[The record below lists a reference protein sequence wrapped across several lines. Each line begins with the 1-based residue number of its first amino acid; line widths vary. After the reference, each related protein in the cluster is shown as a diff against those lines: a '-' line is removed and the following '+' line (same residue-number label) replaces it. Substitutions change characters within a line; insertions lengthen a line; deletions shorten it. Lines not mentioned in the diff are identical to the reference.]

1 MAQVYRAAHAGDF
14 AAAGVLPHP
23 VLAGGARAAV
33 VRDPQIVSSECS
45 HVEGGIR
52 EIGVGVH
59 HCIQP
64 PRFELGSGFGHQGRK
79 LCGGQG
85 AQAGVLHIDGKG
97 QLERFAPESC
107 FEGGQLLLRLPLRDR
122 TGVVIAAHRDTPRR
136 ARGIVAL
143 EGRVNVGLAALA
155 AQHPQHHAVDFAAA
169 LHRVP
174 VDSPL
179 PAGDIHNFS
188 HSVLLTA

>member
-1 MAQVYRAAHAGDF
+1 MAQVYRAAHAGDL
-14 AAAGVLPHP
+14 AAACVLPHA
-23 VLAGGARAAV
+23 VAAGGALAAV
-33 VRDPQIVSSECS
+33 IGQPEVIRGQRLGGQ
-45 HVEGGIR
+45 GGIGKVR
-52 EIGVGVH
+52 VSIDHGVQVPCLDPVGGP
-59 HCIQP
+59 C
-64 PRFELGSGFGHQGRK
+64 HQGRK
-79 LCGGQG
+79 LCGGHG
-85 AQAGVLHIDGKG
+85 AQAGGLHIDGKG

-122 TGVVIAAHRDTPRR
+122 TGVVIAAHRDAPRR

-143 EGRVNVGLAALA
+143 EGLVNVGLAALA
-155 AQHPQHHAVDFAAA
+155 AQHPQHHAVDFAAV

-174 VDSPL
+174 VDAPL